1 MHALAADGLSKTY
14 GETQALDGVSLT
26 VETGEVFALVG
37 PNGAGKTTFVRSLTG
52 TSAPDTGSVSLLGSA
67 PERVDKHRIGLL
79 PQSFNPPDRLTA
91 RELLSYFGGLYR
103 EARSAD
109 SVLKAV
115 GVADSADTRYDRLS
129 GGQQRR
135 VCVGISLVND
145 PEVLFL
151 DEPTTGI
158 DPAGRRAVWTLIDD
172 LTAGGTTV
180 FLTTHYMEEAARLA
194 DRVGIIIDGELVVT
208 DSPAAIVE
216 RYGGDSRLHVTTTDS
231 VNLPGRTVEPVD
243 DGIVIYD
250 IGPEEI
256 ANVVEELEAENVV
269 FDALTWREPDLE
281 TAYLSLAGETTP
293 EPGENP

>member
-1 MHALAADGLSKTY
+1 MDALAAEGLSKAY
-14 GETQALDGVSLT
+14 GETQALDGVSVT
-26 VETGEVFALVG
+26 VEAGEVFAVVG
-37 PNGAGKTTFVRSLTG
+37 PNGAGKTTFVRCLTG
-52 TSAPDTGSVSLLGSA
+52 TTTPDTGTVSLLESA
-67 PERVDKHRIGLL
+67 PTRVDKHRIGLL
-79 PQSFNPPDRLTA
+79 PQSFHPPDRLTA

-103 EARSAD
+103 DARSAD
-109 SVLKAV
+109 SVLTAV
-115 GVADSADTRYDRLS
+115 GVSDRAETRYARLS

-158 DPAGRRAVWTLIDD
+158 DPAGRRAVWSLIDD
-172 LTAGGTTV
+172 LTEGGTTV
-180 FLTTHYMEEAARLA
+180 FLTTHDMEEAARLA

-231 VNLPGRTVEPVD
+231 VSLAGRSIETVD
-243 DGIVIYD
+243 DGIVIHD

-256 ANVVEELEAENVV
+256 ANVVEELETENVV

-281 TAYLSLAGETTP
+281 TAYLALTGESIP
-293 EPGENP
+293 ESGGNP